1 MENVRYLHRLY
12 TKTELAR
19 RYGITTTA
27 LKKWYRFAGII
38 PPKKKGGYFTNDSVE
53 AADYFY
59 IATRYRRL
67 THSEYL
73 TDVLPAGGLND
84 YLLKANLMS
93 LEEFIFR
100 YIPEETRK
108 NDVVVRDVLERIR
121 GHEAHQSNGFS
132 VASVA

>member
-1 MENVRYLHRLY
+1 MEQVRYLYRLY
-12 TKTELAR
+12 TKTELAQ

-38 PPKKKGGYFTNDSVE
+38 PPKKKGGYFTNDGVE

-59 IATRYRRL
+59 IATKYRRL

-73 TDVLPAGGLND
+73 SDVLPAGGLSE

-93 LEEFIFR
+93 LEEFIIR
-100 YIPEETRK
+100 YIPEDPRN
-108 NDVVVRDVLERIR
+108 NDVVVREILEKIR
-121 GHEAHQSNGFS
+121 NNEAYQPDGFS